1 MISVSVGFSPEIS
14 PMDRQQPCLGLRD
27 SADNRTGNP
36 SETPT
41 PYLWASSKLP
51 ARASAPDQHLV
62 GLFRNRKQ
70 LLLLGGG
77 SGSREK
83 NEESAIHNFPV
94 SAELKVEIAGGVQ
107 TGNPGSLW
115 EYYPLL
121 KE

>member
-1 MISVSVGFSPEIS
+1 MLSAGEGSSPEVS
-14 PMDRQQPCLGLRD
+14 PVDRQQPCLGLWD

-51 ARASAPDQHLV
+51 ARDSAPDKHLV
-62 GLFRNRKQ
+62 SLLLNKEQ

-77 SGSREK
+77 NGSSEK
-83 NEESAIHNFPV
+83 DGENTIHNFSV
-94 SAELKVEIAGGVQ
+94 SAELKVEIARGVQ
-107 TGNPGSLW
+107 TGNPESLW

-121 KE
+121 RE